1 MYLTGEAFSYEINE
15 EDKNFVVVGDAIIKG
30 KEYIFAEDE
39 DNKKTVFLYDDD
51 SEELVL
57 IDDKKISENLINY
70 WQEEYYGTIDEVDL
84 WEEDYEE
91 EESYNA

>member
-57 IDDKKISENLINY
+57 IDDKKISEKT
-70 WQEEYYGTIDEVDL
+70 W
-84 WEEDYEE
+84 
-91 EESYNA
+91 